1 VNVEPL
7 NPDYN
12 MKAELLKILRSRGDV
27 VSGEQLSAAL
37 GISKVSIWKHIHKL
51 LDLGY
56 QILSTPDGYHL
67 DSSPDILFP
76 WEYEGEAAN
85 ILYYPEVTST
95 MDIARE
101 QARKNCPD
109 LTVVIAGRQTQGRGR
124 LKRRWLSDDG
134 GLYFTM
140 VLRPAIPMQLS
151 YRVNF
156 LASLTLARV
165 IREMLQIDARVKWP
179 NDILVDDRKIS
190 GILSELEAEAG
201 RVSFISIGI
210 GINVNNDPSEAE
222 PGGSSLKKLAGREIS
237 RKDLLSRFLEAFSDR
252 MKNSDFKDVISEWK
266 NYTVTLGRNVRIVT
280 HAEVSEGMAVDVDES
295 GALVLELA
303 NGEQKKIIYGD
314 CFLV

>member
-1 VNVEPL
+1 
-7 NPDYN
+7 
-12 MKAELLKILRSRGDV
+12 MKAEILKILRSQGAA
-27 VSGEQLSAAL
+27 VSVEQLSAAA
-37 GISKVSIWKHIHKL
+37 GIPRADVLKHIHEL
-51 LDLGY
+51 QDFGY
-56 QILSTPDGYHL
+56 QISTTSGGYRL
-67 DSSPDILFP
+67 VSSPDILFP
-76 WEYEGEAAN
+76 WEYSGDTAH
-85 ILYYPEVTST
+85 ILYFPEVTST
-95 MDIARE
+95 MDVARD
-101 QARKNCPD
+101 QARKKYSD

-140 VLRPAIPMQLS
+140 VLRPAIPVQWS

-179 NDILVDDRKIS
+179 NDILVDNRKIA
-190 GILSELEAEAG
+190 GMLSELEAETD

-210 GINVNNDPSEAE
+210 GINVNNDPSVAE
-222 PGGSSLKKLAGREIS
+222 PGGSSLKKIAGREIS

-252 MKNSDFKDVISEWK
+252 MKNSDFEDVISEWK
-266 NYTVTLGRNVRIVT
+266 NYTVTLGRHVRIVT
-280 HAEVSEGMAVDVDES
+280 QAEVSEGLAVDVDDS

-303 NGEQKKIIYGD
+303 NGKQKKIIYGD